1 MSHFYPMSV
10 EYFQEGWGSIK
21 NFFEAEICR
30 TDTPL
35 AKEAIVEP
43 EGAYHQRLGGWG
55 ASRHINIHRHN
66 PITTPRNTVTIMVIT
81 TSIRT
86 ASHGNNP
93 SWVRHLIVDLSQ
105 RRSHLVRKRAGNDHD
120 IRLAR
125 RSTEDYTKTILII
138 AGSGKVHHFDGA
150 AGKSEGHGPE

>member
-1 MSHFYPMSV
+1 MSV
-10 EYFQEGWGSIK
+10 KHFQEGWGSIEYS
-21 NFFEAEICR
+21 FEAERYR
-30 TDTPL
+30 TSHSL
-35 AKEAIVEP
+35 AKEAIVGSD
-43 EGAYHQRLGGWG
+43 GAYHQRLGGWG

-105 RRSHLVRKRAGNDHD
+105 RRSHLVRERAGNDHD
-120 IRLAR
+120 IGLAR

-138 AGSGKVHHFDGA
+138 TGSGKVHHFHGA

>member
-1 MSHFYPMSV
+1 MEVSTIHIGRREDPLPYA
-10 EYFQEGWGSIK
+10 G
-21 NFFEAEICR
+21 AERCR
-30 TDTPL
+30 TNTGL
-35 AKEAIVEP
+35 SVSNMCGVKR
-43 EGAYHQRLGGWG
+43 AYHQRLGGWG